1 MIYSIFDIETDGL
14 RDTATT
20 IHCLSYQMIQENEV
34 LASGTLTDYDS
45 MRRFV
50 SSQIVLVGHNIVMF
64 DIPILEKFLNI
75 KIQAT
80 LIDTLGLSWYLY
92 STENVHGKIVRRE
105 KHGLEAWGEELGVK
119 KPVIEDWKNQSIE
132 DYIFRCESDVRIN
145 TLLFHKEMFY
155 LKAIYDNN
163 MDRINSLIAYLTFK
177 LDCLREQEENP
188 CHIDLEALER
198 HMIKLTGD
206 IEAKTEELA
215 NFMPPLKI
223 YREVKKPTPEKFFRK
238 DGTLSVVGKKWRELQ
253 EENGFS
259 EDITSFKQLVGVE
272 RGNPNSSDQLKDWLL
287 SLGWVPTYFKDSKSK
302 TTGVV
307 KKVPQILLED
317 KTMCPNIKKL
327 YTEHPYLESLEGLS
341 LCQHR
346 KGILQSF
353 IDNISEEGTV
363 VASAGGFTSTL
374 RLQHRKP
381 MVNLPKVGV
390 FYGEEIRS
398 LIVAPDENHFLCGA
412 DMTALESTTQQHYM
426 YFFDPEYVKEMRV
439 PGFDPHLDVAI
450 LSGLMTV
457 EEAEKFKQLK
467 KKSDKTPEEAALFQK
482 LTELRFNAKTV
493 NFAGIYGAGPSKIA
507 ETLGVSLDFA
517 TKLHTAYWKRNKS
530 VKQVSANVITKN
542 VDGSIWLYN
551 PVSTF
556 WYPLRYE
563 KDIFSGLNQSTGVY
577 CFDRYLMEVRKRGVK
592 ISFQY
597 HDEWMAIFS
606 RNEFTEDDIRNIIDE
621 SIRIVNSS
629 LNLNVPLGSSA
640 DFGLNYS
647 QIH

>member
-1 MIYSIFDIETDGL
+1 MVYTIFDIETNGL
-14 RDTATT
+14 IDTMTK
-20 IHCLSYQMIQENEV
+20 IHCLSYQMFQDGV
-34 LASGTLTDYDS
+34 LLEKRTLTRYSDIKLFIS
-45 MRRFV
+45 LQ
-50 SSQIVLVGHNIVMF
+50 STLIGHNIIRF
-64 DIPILEKFLNI
+64 DIPVLEKFLGVKVKAN
-75 KIQAT
+75 

-92 STENVHGKIVRRE
+92 STENNNGFISKRK
-105 KHGLEAWGEELGVK
+105 KHGLESWGEELGVK
-119 KPVIEDWKNQSIE
+119 KPEINDWENMSVK
-132 DYIFRCESDVRIN
+132 DYIHRCETDVEIN
-145 TLLFHKEMFY
+145 TLLWNKQYAY
-155 LKAIYDNN
+155 LRKIYSENTTK
-163 MDRINSLIAYLTFK
+163 INSLISYISFK
-177 LDCLREQEENP
+177 MDCLREQEENP
-188 CHIDLEALER
+188 CYINKEALESY
-198 HMIKLTGD
+198 MSEITYIIDL
-206 IEAKTEELA
+206 KTQELSDK
-215 NFMPPLKI
+215 MPVNKIFKTYTKPSLLK
-223 YREVKKPTPEKFFRK
+223 YYKK
-238 DGTLSVVGKKWRELQ
+238 DGTLSAAGQKWESIVAS
-253 EENGFS
+253 ENLPDDCK
-259 EDITSFKQLVGVE
+259 EVNILVDTE
-272 RGNPNSSDQLKDWLL
+272 PGNPNSTDQLKDWLL
-287 SLGWVPTYFKDSKSK
+287 DLGWIPTFYKDSKSK
-302 TTGVV
+302 VTGII
-307 KKVPQILLED
+307 KKVPQVLLED
-317 KTMCPNIKKL
+317 KSICPNIKKL
-327 YTEHPYLESLEGLS
+327 YLEHPYLESIEGLS
-341 LCQHR
+341 LLNHR
-346 KGILQSF
+346 KSILQSF
-353 IDNISEEGTV
+353 LDNLSENNTIK
-363 VASAGGFTSTL
+363 STIGGFTSTL
-374 RLQHRKP
+374 RMQHRKP
-381 MVNLPKVGV
+381 LVNLPKVGV
-390 FYGEEIRS
+390 FYGEEIRG
-398 LIVAPDENHFLCGA
+398 LIIAPEGFFLCGA

-450 LSGLMTV
+450 LSGLMTA

-467 KKSDKTPEEAALFQK
+467 KKNDKTPEEAALFQK

-606 RNEFTEDDIRNIIDE
+606 RNEFTEDNIRNIIDE
-621 SIRIVNSS
+621 SIKIVNSN